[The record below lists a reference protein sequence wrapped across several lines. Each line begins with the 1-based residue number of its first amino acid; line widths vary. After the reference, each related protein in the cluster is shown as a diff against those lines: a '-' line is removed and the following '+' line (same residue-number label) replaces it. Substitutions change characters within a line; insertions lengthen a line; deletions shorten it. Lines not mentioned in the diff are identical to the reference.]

1 MHTDFTEYFP
11 EILLRNLP
19 FSDVFDRSDPL
30 IIRILRNLIDNLEIG
45 DDDDDEEGS
54 GEEEEE
60 EEEDSDDED
69 DFNVRDFVEDLLG
82 GVAESLGRDFTG
94 RGDVPCVARV
104 FRRLLNSDVIGRIAS
119 QLQQVRR
126 AITALMRVRRFL
138 RVQRNRLDG
147 VNVIEQCVTR
157 LIELSYC
164 QRCTQRTPPLCF
176 RTCNALARA
185 CYSPYFTVLNRQ
197 YTELWERVQRI
208 VETLNGTLRNLYD
221 EEDDLLDTDVVVSL
235 RYQMVE
241 DLQHV
246 NILKNKCCDQITQSY
261 C

>member
-1 MHTDFTEYFP
+1 MF
-11 EILLRNLP
+11 N
-19 FSDVFDRSDPL
+19 RSDPL

-45 DDDDDEEGS
+45 GDDDEEGS
-54 GEEEEE
+54 GEEDSDEEE
-60 EEEDSDDED
+60 EEEESDDED
-69 DFNVRDFVEDLLG
+69 DFNVRDFVDDLLE

-104 FRRLLNSDVIGRIAS
+104 FRRLLNSNVIERITS

-157 LIELSYC
+157 FIELSYC

-185 CYSPYFTVLNRQ
+185 CYSPYFTVLNEQ
-197 YTELWERVQRI
+197 YRELWERVQRI
-208 VETLNGTLRNLYD
+208 VRQLNGTLSELFN
-221 EEDDLLDTDVVVSL
+221 EEGDLLDTD
-235 RYQMVE
+235 RMV
-241 DLQHV
+241 
-246 NILKNKCCDQITQSY
+246 IL
-261 C
+261 